1 MVGWQSAQLDV
12 HLGHNGFFA
21 APAAGASSCGYNAG
35 GRKAL
40 AGLTLAS
47 LVLSTLRTLIARFPA
62 DAEIAA
68 LQIPANGTALVSLNL
83 GSHKL
88 TVSRGP

>member
-1 MVGWQSAQLDV
+1 MREGNGRLGGVLGWQSAQLDV

-40 AGLTLAS
+40 AGLTLA
-47 LVLSTLRTLIARFPA
+47 FPA
-62 DAEIAA
+62 DAEITA
-68 LQIPANGTALVSLNL
+68 LQIPGNGTALVSLNL

-88 TVSRGP
+88 TVSPGP